1 MNLSCEYMSIF
12 HVFLKFPQYP
22 ENLKTHP
29 NQTKKDKTFAKG
41 SSFHYLSQK
50 ITLLEDSRQYKSA
63 EDWVNHL
70 LAKGKYAFALHQFRA
85 DFPEQSDTANK
96 FALKRLVDKE
106 QIISIHKGYYLIIP
120 PQYRSKGILPP
131 TLFLDAFMKELDRPY
146 YLALLNAAAYHGASH
161 QQPQEFFV
169 VTGFPVLRP
178 MQKKGLKINY
188 ISKKEIPEPLLD
200 TRKTE
205 AGYLKISNPALTAT
219 DLIQYA
225 KRVGGIN
232 RVATVLSE
240 LAESIQPDAFN
251 SNLLQHVPVTA
262 LQRLG
267 YLLDKI
273 FDNQPLANA
282 LYMALQNN
290 NAPLFRIPL
299 KASAPAK
306 GFASDE
312 RWKVIVNTEIEID
325 E

>member
-1 MNLSCEYMSIF
+1 M
-12 HVFLKFPQYP
+12 
-22 ENLKTHP
+22 
-29 NQTKKDKTFAKG
+29 G
-41 SSFHYLSQK
+41 
-50 ITLLEDSRQYKSA
+50 DSRQYKTV
-63 EDWVNHL
+63 EYWVNHL
-70 LAKGKYAFALHQFRA
+70 LAQGKYAFALQQLRA
-85 DFPEQSDTANK
+85 GFPEQTATANK

-106 QIISIHKGYYLIIP
+106 LIISIHKGYYLIIP

-188 ISKKEIPEPLLD
+188 ISKKEIPTSLLD

-205 AGYLKISNPALTAT
+205 AGFLKISNPALTAT

-232 RVATVLSE
+232 RVATVLAE
-240 LAESIQPDAFN
+240 LAESIQPDAFDN
-251 SNLLQHVPVTA
+251 NLLQHVPVTA

-267 YLLDKI
+267 YLLEKVL
-273 FDNQPLANA
+273 DNQSLANA
-282 LYMALQNN
+282 LYHALQKNES
-290 NAPLFRIPL
+290 PLFRIPL
-299 KASAPAK
+299 KASASAK
-306 GFASDE
+306 GFAADE
-312 RWKVIVNTEIEID
+312 KWKVIINTAIEID

>member
-1 MNLSCEYMSIF
+1 L
-12 HVFLKFPQYP
+12 
-22 ENLKTHP
+22 EN
-29 NQTKKDKTFAKG
+29 
-41 SSFHYLSQK
+41 
-50 ITLLEDSRQYKSA
+50 
-63 EDWVNHL
+63 WVTHL
-70 LAKGKYAFALHQFRA
+70 LAQGKYAFTLHQLRA
-85 DFPEQSDTANK
+85 HFPEQTDTANK

-106 QIISIHKGYYLIIP
+106 LIISIHKGYYLIVP
-120 PQYRSKGILPP
+120 PQYKSKGLPPP
-131 TLFLDAFMKELDRPY
+131 TLFLDAFMRELDRPY

-178 MQKKGLKINY
+178 TQKKGLKINY
-188 ISKKEIPEPLLD
+188 ISKKEVPASLLE
-200 TRKTE
+200 TLKTE

-225 KRVGGIN
+225 KRVGGMN
-232 RVATVLSE
+232 RVATILSE
-240 LAESIQPDAFN
+240 LAECIQPEAFDD
-251 SNLLQHVPVTA
+251 NLLRHAPVTA

-267 YLLDKI
+267 YLLDKVI
-273 FDNQPLANA
+273 DNQPLADA
-282 LYMALQNN
+282 LFSVLQHNEI
-290 NAPLFRIPL
+290 ALFRIPL

>member
-1 MNLSCEYMSIF
+1 LQNF
-12 HVFLKFPQYP
+12 
-22 ENLKTHP
+22 
-29 NQTKKDKTFAKG
+29 
-41 SSFHYLSQK
+41 
-50 ITLLEDSRQYKSA
+50 TLLGDSRQYKSL

-70 LAKGKYAFALHQFRA
+70 LAQGKYAFALHQLRA
-85 DFPEQSDTANK
+85 GFPEQSDTANK

-146 YLALLNAAAYHGASH
+146 YLALLNAAAYHGVSH
-161 QQPQEFFV
+161 QQPQEFLV

-178 MQKKGLKINY
+178 MQKNGLKMNY

-205 AGYLKISNPALTAT
+205 VGYLTISNPALTAT
-219 DLIQYA
+219 DLIQFA

-232 RVATVLSE
+232 KVASVLSE
-240 LAESIQPDAFN
+240 LAESIQPDAFDN
-251 SNLLQHVPVTA
+251 NLLQHVPVTA

-267 YLLDKI
+267 YLLEKV
-273 FDNQPLANA
+273 FYNQPLANA
-282 LYMALQNN
+282 LYDALQRNES
-290 NAPLFRIPL
+290 PLFRIPL
-299 KASAPAK
+299 KASVPAK

-325 E
+325 L

>member
-1 MNLSCEYMSIF
+1 MRYFSQNISLMEISRR
-12 HVFLKFPQYP
+12 LK
-22 ENLKTHP
+22 
-29 NQTKKDKTFAKG
+29 
-41 SSFHYLSQK
+41 SV
-50 ITLLEDSRQYKSA
+50 
-63 EDWVNHL
+63 EDWVNQL
-70 LAKGKYAFALHQFRA
+70 LAQGKYAFALHQIRSG
-85 DFPEQSDTANK
+85 FPEQTDTAHK
-96 FALKRLVDKE
+96 SALKRLVDKE
-106 QIISIHKGYYLIIP
+106 LIISIHKGYYLIIP

-131 TLFLDAFMKELDRPY
+131 TLFLDAFMRELGRPY
-146 YLALLNAAAYHGASH
+146 YLALLSAASYHGASH

-178 MQKKGLKINY
+178 MRKKGLKINY

-205 AGYLKISNPALTAT
+205 AGYIKISNPALTAT

-225 KRVGGIN
+225 KRVGGMN

-240 LAESIQPDAFN
+240 LAGSIQPDAFDN
-251 SNLLQHVPVTA
+251 NLLHHVPVTA

-273 FDNQPLANA
+273 LDNQPLANA
-282 LYMALQNN
+282 LYEVLQRNES
-290 NAPLFRIPL
+290 PLFRIPL

-306 GFASDE
+306 GFAADE

-325 E
+325 L

>member
-1 MNLSCEYMSIF
+1 M
-12 HVFLKFPQYP
+12 
-22 ENLKTHP
+22 
-29 NQTKKDKTFAKG
+29 FAK
-41 SSFHYLSQK
+41 SSIIRYLSQK
-50 ITLLEDSRQYKSA
+50 FTLLENSRQHKSV

-70 LAKGKYAFALHQFRA
+70 LAQGKYAFALHQLRTG
-85 DFPEQSDTANK
+85 FPEQTDTAHK
-96 FALKRLVDKE
+96 FALKRLVDKDL
-106 QIISIHKGYYLIIP
+106 IISIHKGYYLIIP

-169 VTGFPVLRP
+169 VTDFPVMRP
-178 MQKKGLKINY
+178 TQKKGLKINY
-188 ISKKEIPEPLLD
+188 ISIKEIPEPLLD

-240 LAESIQPDAFN
+240 LSESIQPEAFDN
-251 SNLLQHVPVTA
+251 NLLQHVPVTA

-267 YLLDKI
+267 FLLDKV
-273 FDNQPLANA
+273 FDNQSLANS
-282 LYMALQNN
+282 LYHALQKNES
-290 NAPLFRIPL
+290 PLFRIPL

-306 GFASDE
+306 GFAADE
-312 RWKVIVNTEIEID
+312 RWKVIVNTIIEFD

>member
-1 MNLSCEYMSIF
+1 MQ
-12 HVFLKFPQYP
+12 HK
-22 ENLKTHP
+22 
-29 NQTKKDKTFAKG
+29 
-41 SSFHYLSQK
+41 
-50 ITLLEDSRQYKSA
+50 RA
-63 EDWVNHL
+63 EDWVNQHL
-70 LAKGKYAFALHQFRA
+70 AMGKFAFALHQFRA
-85 DFPEQSDTANK
+85 SFPEQSDTAHK
-96 FALKRLVDKE
+96 FALKRLVDKK
-106 QIISIHKGYYLIIP
+106 QIVSIHKGYYLIIP

-146 YLALLNAAAYHGASH
+146 YFALLNAAAYHGASH

-188 ISKKEIPEPLLD
+188 ISKKEIPASLLD

-219 DLIQYA
+219 DLIQYE

-232 RVATVLSE
+232 RVATVLAE
-240 LAESIQPDAFN
+240 LAESIQPDAFDN
-251 SNLLQHVPVTA
+251 NLLQHVPVTA

-267 YLLDKI
+267 YLLDKV
-273 FDNQPLANA
+273 FDNKSLADA
-282 LYMALQNN
+282 LYHALQKNES
-290 NAPLFRIPL
+290 PLFRIPL
-299 KASAPAK
+299 KASAPEK

-325 E
+325 L